1 MMVWASL
8 LQAIDTAGEAA
19 LISVVRAFGSTPRE
33 AGARMIVTVDGIIG
47 TIGGGTLEFEAIKD
61 ARDHLRH
68 DAGLTPVI
76 RSQAL
81 GPDLGQCCG
90 GRVDVVTEIFGR
102 DDRVKLQ
109 DLVSRESAGRFSL
122 TGRIVAPD
130 FVEYF
135 GEQRNKLY
143 LFGAGH
149 VGHAVITA
157 LTPLIE
163 TSLTASA
170 LPLDIVWV
178 DSRPDCFD
186 RALPATVT
194 AMQVGDPVAVVADM
208 PPGSFALVMTHSHAL
223 DYDVTAAALRRVD
236 LAYVGLIGSATKR
249 ARFVRRFRD
258 EGIAPDEIDALV
270 CPIGLTTIRSKH
282 PAAIAAGVA
291 AELLVRAEEISAISA
306 MPQPRVE
313 VLTRKQSA
321 ITEACCS
328 GQHDAGTG
336 ALAARCAGCNAAARP
351 APVVSL
357 EQKVRNKAG

>member
-1 MMVWASL
+1 MMVWESL
-8 LQAIDTAGEAA
+8 LRAVETSGEAA
-19 LISVVRAFGSTPRE
+19 IVSVVRVFGSAPRE
-33 AGARMIVTVDGIIG
+33 AGARMIVTAEGIVG
-47 TIGGGTLEFEAIKD
+47 TIGGGTLEFEAIGH
-61 ARDHLRH
+61 ARDHLHRQMEQVP
-68 DAGLTPVI
+68 AI

-90 GRVDVVTEIFGR
+90 GRVDVVTEVFGR
-102 DDRVKLQ
+102 VDRAKLS
-109 DLVSRESAGRFSL
+109 DLAARESAGRFSL

-170 LPLDIVWV
+170 LPLDIVWI

-186 RALPATVT
+186 RPLPATVT
-194 AMQVGDPVAVVADM
+194 AMQADDPVAVVAGI
-208 PPGSFALVMTHSHAL
+208 PPGGFALVMTHSHAL
-223 DYDVTAAALRRVD
+223 DYDLTAAALRRGD

-258 EGIAPDEIDALV
+258 EGIAAGSIEALV
-270 CPIGLTTIRSKH
+270 CPIGLTAVRSKH
-282 PAAIAAGVA
+282 PAAIAAAMAV
-291 AELLVRAEEISAISA
+291 ELLMRAEEIAAISA
-306 MPQPRVE
+306 VQPPRLELRARQQPLV
-313 VLTRKQSA
+313 
-321 ITEACCS
+321 TEACC
-328 GQHDAGTG
+328 GGRHRTAPGAAG
-336 ALAARCAGCNAAARP
+336 CAGCDAAARP
-351 APVVSL
+351 VISM
-357 EQKVRNKAG
+357 EQKIRNKAG